1 MDSSAQ
7 TGSPSTL
14 SLLTFRNLVLA
25 VIGYVVARVI
35 YQIVYYRWFHPL
47 SKFPGPVIRI
57 TPTLLLVSDA
67 TKLPEI
73 YNRQANKSKHY
84 ISGSFGNVESLFNM
98 QDWKTHA
105 RFRKVAAGSYRHVT
119 FSNNA

>member
-1 MDSSAQ
+1 MDYSAQ

-47 SKFPGPVIRI
+47 SKFPGPFWA
-57 TPTLLLVSDA
+57 S
-67 TKLPEI
+67 
-73 YNRQANKSKHY
+73 
-84 ISGSFGNVESLFNM
+84 
-98 QDWKTHA
+98 
-105 RFRKVAAGSYRHVT
+105 VT
-119 FSNNA
+119 RLWIA